1 MVESKISQ
9 YLNLYE
15 QMRSSYKWKIA
26 DPALR
31 MIPLFYLMKDHPF
44 DPQRYE
50 EFLKGI
56 QNQTGMFSNF
66 RGTNQYLIAAMMDT
80 EGYTSAAVTQL
91 LELEKQLKH
100 AKIKGPYMPMVAV
113 SLLSEASLAMRLVKA
128 NDIYQLMKREH
139 KFLTGSDDLPMAVL
153 LAKDQRE
160 PEVLIAQMETYYDRL
175 AKKRYHKG
183 NMLQMMTHI
192 LTVLQPEELK
202 ISLVERC
209 EGFLNEM
216 KRQKIKWNDYFYPQ
230 IPLLVLNEQPIEE
243 VVRYL
248 GEYTKQLSVT
258 KGFKWQGSMNAI
270 LAAMLVVSEFVKDE
284 EYEAMLKMGVTT
296 VVQQIMQAQQAAMI
310 AAIGASTAAA
320 TSASSN

>member
-9 YLNLYE
+9 YLHLYE
-15 QMRSSYKWKIA
+15 QMKTAYKWKIG
-26 DPALR
+26 DPAMR
-31 MIPLFYLMKDHPF
+31 MIPMFYLLKEHPF
-44 DPQRYE
+44 DSQRYE
-50 EFLKGI
+50 GFLQGI
-56 QNQTGMFSNF
+56 RKESGMFSNF

-80 EGYTSAAVTQL
+80 EGYTAASVSQL
-91 LELEKQLKH
+91 MELEKQLKH
-100 AKIKGPYMPMVAV
+100 ARIKGPYMPMVAV
-113 SLLSEASLAMRLVKA
+113 SLLSEPSLKTRLIKA
-128 NDIYQLMKREH
+128 QDLYQLMKREH
-139 KFLTGSDDLPMAVL
+139 KFLTGSDDMPMAVL
-153 LAKDQRE
+153 LAKDQRQ
-160 PEVLIAQMETYYDRL
+160 PDQLIEQMEAYYDRL

-192 LTVLQPEELK
+192 LTVLQPEDLK
-202 ISLVERC
+202 ISLLERC
-209 EGFLNEM
+209 EVFLDEM

-230 IPLLVLNEQPIEE
+230 IPLLVLNEQPVEE

-258 KGFKWQGSMNAI
+258 KGFKWQGSMNTI

-296 VVQQIMQAQQAAMI
+296 VVQQILQAQQAAMI

-320 TSASSN
+320 ASASSN